1 MLSGKKPTKLL
12 KTSTT
17 TTTVTAKANK
27 KRNLFTSKTTTTVV
41 DDHLFTTFTSSSLTT
56 SSALPA
62 IRNKEEAITHLTVH
76 LSSSYLHDLLSADLE
91 KMAELAGK
99 RLKIKVAEEEDD
111 DNDLLPTITWTA
123 SPSLRELLS
132 SIEEIKG
139 AVRTVKGGRSS
150 ANLLDQ
156 VLVFLSADEL
166 HSSVA
171 KYVSGGGDEEGDEEG
186 DDEDD
191 DLFKQLQQITRH
203 LSASNL
209 TLIIFGLEA
218 YLKGQ
223 QRRANRQF
231 RRQLEDLMAAE
242 DQTAQQQQKKK
253 RVRRKKKSTE
263 ASVGRI
269 DLNLDNIE
277 LMLTDVRM
285 RFHFLGGNESDQGRG
300 GPHLPHFTVQY
311 VDTAEQLAA
320 LLWKYS
326 RSLAEAVWRLSA
338 RKISALSGDL
348 FAEGNPLNSI
358 DPSLGVAA
366 RADLWRRQLQ
376 QFHGIS
382 ASAAE
387 AIASRWPSP
396 RALYQA
402 LRAAPDPVGLLAAT
416 PLANSRRFVGEE
428 LAVKIATFMVT
439 SEPGRLL
446 KSGTCKT

>member
-41 DDHLFTTFTSSSLTT
+41 DDHLFTTFTSSTST
-56 SSALPA
+56 SSALTA

-99 RLKIKVAEEEDD
+99 RLKVKVAEEEDD

-123 SPSLRELLS
+123 SPSLRELLT

-166 HSSVA
+166 HSCVA
-171 KYVSGGGDEEGDEEG
+171 KYVSGGDDEEGNDEG
-186 DDEDD
+186 DDDDEDD

-218 YLKGQ
+218 YLKRQ

-242 DQTAQQQQKKK
+242 DQTAQQQKK
-253 RVRRKKKSTE
+253 RTRRKKKSTE

-300 GPHLPHFTVQY
+300 GHLPHFTVQY

-358 DPSLGVAA
+358 DPSLGTAA

-387 AIASRWPSP
+387 AIAGRWPSP

-439 SEPGRLL
+439 SEPSRLL